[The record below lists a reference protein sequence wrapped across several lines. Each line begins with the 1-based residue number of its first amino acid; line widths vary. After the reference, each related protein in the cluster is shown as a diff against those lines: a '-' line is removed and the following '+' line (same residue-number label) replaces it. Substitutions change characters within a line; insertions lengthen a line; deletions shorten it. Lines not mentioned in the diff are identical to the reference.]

1 MKTILLAEDQQ
12 IVRQGL
18 KMMIEQNG
26 PYRVLEAKNGEEA
39 VLCYDD
45 QRVDLVLMDVRM
57 PVMTGLEA
65 AKRIRERYP
74 ASRIVM
80 LTTFADDAY
89 ALEALQLG
97 ALGYLLKDVDVNRLL
112 TSIEGALAGEMVLDG
127 QVAAKVV
134 PKLVQRSTPVR
145 PKPAHDLTEREVAII
160 GLIGEGKNNTEIA
173 QELHLTVGT
182 VKNYVSHLLAKL
194 DLRDRTQLAI
204 YALKHDLT
212 KDDM

>member
-1 MKTILLAEDQQ
+1 MKTILVAEDQQ

-26 PYRVLEAKNGEEA
+26 PYRVLEAENGEVA
-39 VLCYDD
+39 VLCYE
-45 QRVDLVLMDVRM
+45 RERADLVLMDVRM

-65 AKRIRERYP
+65 TKRIREKDP

-89 ALEALQLG
+89 ALEALELG
-97 ALGYLLKDVDVNRLL
+97 ALGYLLKDVDVDRLMS
-112 TSIEGALAGEMVLDG
+112 SIQGALNGEMVLDG
-127 QVAAKVV
+127 QVAARVV
-134 PKLVQRSTPVR
+134 PQLVQRSSSVR
-145 PKPAHDLTEREVAII
+145 KAPAHALTEREIAII
-160 GLIGEGKNNTEIA
+160 RLVGEGKNNTEIA

-182 VKNYVSHLLAKL
+182 VKNYVSHLLTKL

-204 YALKHDLT
+204 YALKHDL
-212 KDDM
+212 

>member
-26 PYRVLEAKNGEEA
+26 PYRIIEAKNGEEA
-39 VLCYDD
+39 VKRYDN
-45 QRVDLVLMDVRM
+45 RVDLVLMDVRM

-65 AKRIRERYP
+65 TKRIREKHP

-89 ALEALQLG
+89 AMEALALG
-97 ALGYLLKDVDVNRLL
+97 ALGYLLKDVDVDRLL
-112 TSIEGALAGEMVLDG
+112 TSIRAALAGEMVLDG
-127 QVAAKVV
+127 QVAANVV
-134 PKLVQRSTPVR
+134 PQLVQRSVAGQK
-145 PKPAHDLTEREVAII
+145 KPALELTERELAII
-160 GLIGEGKNNTEIA
+160 RLVGEGKNNAEIA
-173 QELHLTVGT
+173 QELHLTIGT
-182 VKNYVSHLLAKL
+182 VKNYVSHLLTKL
-194 DLRDRTQLAI
+194 DLRDRTQIAI

-212 KDDM
+212 L

>member
-1 MKTILLAEDQQ
+1 MKTILVAEDQQ

-26 PYRVLEAKNGEEA
+26 PYRVLEAENGEAA
-39 VLCYDD
+39 VLCYE
-45 QRVDLVLMDVRM
+45 RERADLVLMDVRM

-65 AKRIRERYP
+65 TKRIREKDP

-89 ALEALQLG
+89 ALEALELG
-97 ALGYLLKDVDVNRLL
+97 ALGYLLKDVDVDRLMS
-112 TSIEGALAGEMVLDG
+112 SIQGALNGEMVLDG
-127 QVAAKVV
+127 QVAARVV
-134 PKLVQRSTPVR
+134 PQLVQRSSSVR
-145 PKPAHDLTEREVAII
+145 KAPAHALTEREIAII
-160 GLIGEGKNNTEIA
+160 RLVGEGKNNTEIA

-182 VKNYVSHLLAKL
+182 VKNYVSHLLTKL

-204 YALKHDLT
+204 YALKHDL
-212 KDDM
+212 